1 MNQSVETPCALEL
14 STEDLQLIQASLR
27 LFLVVEDDKTAV
39 GQLKELLTRV
49 DCEAGSAT
57 SFIAL
62 DPR

>member
-49 DCEAGSAT
+49 DCEAGSTT

>member
-57 SFIAL
+57 DSTAL
-62 DPR
+62 ELR